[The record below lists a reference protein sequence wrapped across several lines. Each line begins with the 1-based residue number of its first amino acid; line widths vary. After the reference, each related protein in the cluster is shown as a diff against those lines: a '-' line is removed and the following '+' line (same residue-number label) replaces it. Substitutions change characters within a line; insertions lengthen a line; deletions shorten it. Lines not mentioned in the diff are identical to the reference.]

1 MEASF
6 NTKLK
11 QNCIATV
18 YFVWLDVLLVVEFNL
33 NFHRLLNGVKSKMQS
48 WAADFSSLCYFYNL
62 YFTLVVNFY
71 LATEVNF
78 ICVCYL
84 IFPSCIWSA
93 IFISDIYL
101 FDHVVWLAGSWLPD
115 PGSNLGP

>member
-1 MEASF
+1 MEAYF

-33 NFHRLLNGVKSKMQS
+33 NFHRLLKGVKSKIQS
-48 WAADFSSLCYFYNL
+48 WVADFSSLGYFYNL
-62 YFTLVVNFY
+62 YFTLMVNFS
-71 LATEVNF
+71 LVIK

-115 PGSNLGP
+115 QGSNLGP